1 MTVSAY
7 LSAKGEKSMEYGNSS
22 TNSGIS
28 YVKKQCDSNQ
38 LFKQWKSCQLCWL
51 EAASCSTTPDHVSN

>member
-7 LSAKGEKSMEYGNSS
+7 LSVKDEKSMEYGNSS

-28 YVKKQCDSNQ
+28 YVKKQCDSIQ
-38 LFKQWKSCQLCWL
+38 LFKEWKSCHLCWL
-51 EAASCSTTPDHVSN
+51 EAV